1 MKFTLAIVAF
11 KPDWSEL
18 LNRVQRLNHCGLG
31 VLIIDNTPSEDDIEF
46 QAHQS
51 NQSHSSH
58 HSHKD
63 SLLQLAGIHYHEMG
77 GNLGI
82 CKAYNYAVECSLQL
96 GAEWMFTFDQDT
108 QISSSQIEQFVNH
121 AQSLLESKS
130 FEKPVG
136 MIVPSLQLAENL
148 FIGPNHPSETY
159 EIISQAMSSGSF
171 LNLSIFTSSGGF
183 DETYWL
189 DGFDHD
195 YCLQLKANGYGV
207 VRIHS
212 VILKH
217 SLGNVRKVQ
226 PFFLRSPRYLSQH
239 EGWRRRLIARNRR
252 VLWKKFPQ
260 FQAIISEEQ
269 SRERQ
274 ELRESILF
282 EHQGIMKAIQY
293 ALGILDFYRGKRGAP
308 DGIK

>member
-18 LNRVQRLNHCGLG
+18 LERVQRLNQCGLG
-31 VLIIDNTPSEDDIEF
+31 LFIIDNTPPEEGFELHPS
-46 QAHQS
+46 
-51 NQSHSSH
+51 
-58 HSHKD
+58 KD
-63 SLLQLAGIHYHEMG
+63 SLIHLSGVHYHEMG
-77 GNLGI
+77 GNYGI
-82 CKAYNYAVECSLQL
+82 CKAYNYAAEQSLQL

-108 QISSSQIEQFVNH
+108 QISPQQIDQFITHSQSIIESE
-121 AQSLLESKS
+121 SLG
-130 FEKPVG
+130 KPIG
-136 MIVPSLQLAENL
+136 MLVPSLQLSEDL
-148 FIGPNHPSETY
+148 FIGPQHPSDTF
-159 EIISQAMSSGSF
+159 EIISQAMSSGSL
-171 LNLSIFTSSGGF
+171 LNLSAFTSCGGF

-195 YCLQLKANGYGV
+195 YCLQLRAMDYSI

-252 VLWKKFPQ
+252 ILWNKFPQ
-260 FQAIISEEQ
+260 YREVIREEQ
-269 SRERQ
+269 AREKQ

-282 EHQGIMKAIQY
+282 ENKGLMKAIQY
-293 ALGILDFYRGKRGAP
+293 ALGILDYYRGKQGAP